1 MSKPV
6 FLNDMDVPL
15 STAVWLA
22 ADDYDFTPTPNAI
35 SATDLL
41 KSDRQLVLRKRRMEM
56 EVAAGGIVTEPI
68 PLSGRVAA
76 RMGHA
81 IHSGIEH
88 SWNTGAAQALI
99 DLGYPKKVAQQVTI
113 NPTDDQLAQGCI
125 PVYMEIRNTKEIE
138 GWTISGQF
146 DFVIEGA
153 LEDFKS
159 TSVFTYVNQTNT
171 DKYIKQGSIY
181 RWLNPEIVTDDV
193 FKINY
198 IFTDWSKN
206 MARSSDKYPKQR
218 IVAQPFNLMSVSE
231 TEHFIKSKLRR
242 VAACSE
248 LPEADLPD
256 CNDEELWMKAP
267 VYKFYKNPE
276 TAAKGGRSS
285 KNFDSKLEAAAHQSK
300 TGGVVI
306 EVPGQVVA
314 CKYAKRPSDCVWS
327 TNNGVDR
334 GKSFTTYGDH
344 GISPDD

>member
-1 MSKPV
+1 MAKPI
-6 FLNDMDVPL
+6 FLNDMDAPL

-41 KSDRQLVLRKRRMEM
+41 KSDRQLVLRKRRMEA
-56 EVAAGGIVTEPI
+56 EISAGTIVTDPI

-81 IHSGIEH
+81 IHAGIEH
-88 SWNTGAAQALI
+88 SWNTGAKQALI
-99 DLGYPKKVAQQVTI
+99 DLGYPKKIASQVVI
-113 NPTDDQLAQGCI
+113 NPTEDQLAQGCI

-159 TSVFTYVNQTNT
+159 TSVFTYTNQTNS
-171 DKYIKQGSIY
+171 DKYVKQGSIY
-181 RWLNPEIVTDDV
+181 RWLNPDIVTDDT

-206 MARSSDKYPKQR
+206 MARSSDKYPNHR
-218 IVAQPFNLMSVSE
+218 IMAQTFNLMSVPE

-248 LPEADLPD
+248 LPEPDLPD
-256 CNDEELWMKAP
+256 CNDEELWVKDP
-267 VYKFYKNPE
+267 VFKYYKNPE

-285 KNFDSKLEAAAHQSK
+285 KNYDSKLEASARQSK
-300 TGGVVI
+300 DGGVVI

-314 CKYAKRPSDCVWS
+314 CKYCAEFEACTQK
-327 TNNGVDR
+327 DR
-334 GKSFTTYGDH
+334 LIASGQL
-344 GISPDD
+344 IME